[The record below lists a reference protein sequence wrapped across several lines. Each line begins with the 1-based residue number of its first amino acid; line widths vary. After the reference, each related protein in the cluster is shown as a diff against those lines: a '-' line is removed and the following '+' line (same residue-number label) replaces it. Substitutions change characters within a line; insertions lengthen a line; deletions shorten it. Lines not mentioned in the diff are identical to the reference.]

1 MVGVR
6 LAMGRAIVGI
16 VIAELLL
23 SVTGIGEII
32 TDYSSAF
39 RLDGVLGVALV
50 IMTGGI
56 LLTGL
61 VQWLENLIAPWKK
74 REAAFE
80 E

>member
-1 MVGVR
+1 
-6 LAMGRAIVGI
+6 MGRAIVGI
-16 VIAELLL
+16 VIAELLI

-32 TDYSSAF
+32 VTFSSAF

-56 LLTGL
+56 LLTGF

>member
-1 MVGVR
+1 

-16 VIAELLL
+16 VIAELLI

-32 TDYSSAF
+32 ATFSSAF